1 METCEHTLSKTE
13 RLCGQKRI
21 SRLFEE
27 GESGFVYPYR
37 YVFLRDTSQ
46 REAALLISVSKR
58 YHKRANKRNLL
69 KRRTREAFRMNN
81 SDLKSILTKESSGID
96 LALIYSTKEILNY
109 NTIENAVRKILETI
123 QEHL

>member
-1 METCEHTLSKTE
+1 METCEHTLSKME

-21 SRLFEE
+21 GQLFEK
-27 GESGFVYPYR
+27 GEKGFVYPYR
-37 YVFLRDTSQ
+37 YIFLKDTSHKK
-46 REAALLISVSKR
+46 AVLLISVSKR

-69 KRRTREAFRMNN
+69 KRRTREAFRTNN
-81 SDLKSILTKESSGID
+81 SGLKSMLTKEFSGVD